1 MCVCVLSHFGHVQL
15 FATLWT
21 VAHQDP
27 LSMEFSRQE
36 YWSGLPFPFPGDL
49 PDQGIE
55 PASPAVPASQMDSL
69 PLSHGGSLT
78 CSHITSNL
86 RCHCMKHVSPLYVR
100 KKNASNYKGKMPSV
114 TRCIPS
120 SKILRHKNMCPKIYE
135 IWSEFYM
142 FYLLSFTSL
151 ECWFLCSPMYPWFLA
166 HNEKKV
172 KVTESCPTLCDPMDY
187 RVHGILQAR
196 ILEWVTFP
204 FSRWSSQP
212 RDQTQVSCIAGRF
225 FTSWVIREAQEYRS
239 G

>member
-1 MCVCVLSHFGHVQL
+1 MYHHF
-15 FATLWT
+15 
-21 VAHQDP
+21 
-27 LSMEFSRQE
+27 MYER
-36 YWSGLPFPFPGDL
+36 
-49 PDQGIE
+49 
-55 PASPAVPASQMDSL
+55 
-69 PLSHGGSLT
+69 
-78 CSHITSNL
+78 
-86 RCHCMKHVSPLYVR
+86 
-100 KKNASNYKGKMPSV
+100 KMPSV

-151 ECWFLCSPMYPWFLA
+151 ECWFLCSPMYLWFLA

-172 KVTESCPTLCDPMDY
+172 KVTESCPTLCDTMDY

-196 ILEWVTFP
+196 ILEWVTFL

-225 FTSWVIREAQEYRS
+225 FTSWANTEAQKLPRKLNVISSKMNQKSY
-239 G
+239 